1 MRVCRQ
7 AVSLIVF
14 VVVILAGSAGARASA
29 IFTFVQSGG
38 DVVGTLS
45 GSLNLSGASAGETT
59 PSYAP
64 RIDPS
69 IAYINASPTPCCSNV
84 GTEYQGVTGPSSFGS
99 NVADYGTATGSGP
112 FEVGGNI
119 LIVPATYVNGAALD
133 NTLTLVGTFQSLG
146 LTLGT
151 YVFTVPGAT
160 DGTVTVKFDNTPTG
174 VPEPASGLVLAA
186 AFGLLGL
193 ARRACKSASSAP

>member
-7 AVSLIVF
+7 AALLIVF
-14 VVVILAGSAGARASA
+14 VVAILAGSAGARASA

-45 GSLNLSGASAGETT
+45 GSLNLFGASAAGPT
-59 PSYAP
+59 PSYGP
-64 RIDPS
+64 TILPGL
-69 IAYINASPTPCCSNV
+69 AYINASPTPCCSNV

-99 NVADYGTATGSGP
+99 NVVDDATATGSGP
-112 FEVGGNI
+112 FEVGSDI
-119 LIVPATYVNGAALD
+119 LIVPAGYTNGAALD

-146 LTLGT
+146 ITPGQ
-151 YVFTVPGAT
+151 YVFTLPGAT
-160 DGTVTVKFDNTPTG
+160 DGTVTVNFDATAM
-174 VPEPASGLVLAA
+174 PEPASGLVLAA

-193 ARRACKSASSAP
+193 ARRAGKSASSAP